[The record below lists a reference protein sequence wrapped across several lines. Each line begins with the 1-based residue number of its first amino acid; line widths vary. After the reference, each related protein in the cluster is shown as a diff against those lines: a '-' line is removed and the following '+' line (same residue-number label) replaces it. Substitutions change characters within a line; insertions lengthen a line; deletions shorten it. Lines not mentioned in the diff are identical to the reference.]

1 MIFRR
6 SQLFQASATGILHR
20 RLESISQKSGT
31 FPSLPRQ
38 ERGIV
43 QKLPSGEGP
52 NFLKKIPQN

>member
-6 SQLFQASATGILHR
+6 SQLFQAPATGILHR
-20 RLESISQKSGT
+20 RLESISKKSGT
-31 FPSLPRQ
+31 FPALPRQ

-52 NFLKKIPQN
+52 NF